1 MAFSKKG
8 VSALIASVLMIVV
21 VVGLGAIITGIVRNY
36 VSDNRQV
43 IEKTATD
50 VECST
55 QVQITVPTYNDAF
68 RICNAT
74 GYRINFTLENTGSMA
89 VDDLQVKVFGTAGF
103 KDVNGV
109 MPSGLAPGQ
118 VNMSL
123 SAQYDASV
131 GALQEVHIIP
141 VKKQTASTNRIY
153 CSEAALKFAVTDL
166 STC

>member
-1 MAFSKKG
+1 
-8 VSALIASVLMIVV
+8 MIVV

-55 QVQITVPTYNDAF
+55 QVQISVPTYNDAF
-68 RICNAT
+68 RICNQSNS
-74 GYRINFTLENTGSMA
+74 INFTLENTGSML
-89 VDDLQVKVFGTAGF
+89 VDDIQVKVFGTAGF
-103 KDVNGV
+103 KDVNDV

-141 VKKQTASTNRIY
+141 VKKVTASTNRIY
-153 CSEAALKFAVTDL
+153 CNEAALKFSSSDI
-166 STC
+166 SPCPP